1 MYIDKYIHICLCL
14 RSCTCLDSC
23 AHGEMGWGRG
33 VGGGGRERPWRTL
46 PGVKRMTGVLA
57 KSRHAGAEASAA
69 ATLSHLLG
77 ACHCANLAYQCLAA
91 AGCADVLHM
100 RGFARAR
107 SRAASAHRQHRC
119 EECSVEM
126 KALPKNTHTG
136 RGGSEEGRSALTQ
149 RERGG
154 CEEEPVHNP
163 GELAR
168 FLKTRKNKIR
178 LECIHHFD
186 RSPWGVQ
193 QPGGTRWRGEWCGIP
208 CDGIAT
214 SSLTGSCA
222 SVSARETWA
231 AVTTAGS

>member
-1 MYIDKYIHICLCL
+1 MRNVWLCVCVCSPHRDSCFLAHEQHGRPVGGTNHMCIYIYKYIHICLCL
-14 RSCTCLDSC
+14 CSCTYLDSC

-168 FLKTRKNKIR
+168 FKVL
-178 LECIHHFD
+178 D
-186 RSPWGVQ
+186 
-193 QPGGTRWRGEWCGIP
+193 
-208 CDGIAT
+208 
-214 SSLTGSCA
+214 
-222 SVSARETWA
+222 
-231 AVTTAGS
+231 

>member
-1 MYIDKYIHICLCL
+1 
-14 RSCTCLDSC
+14 
-23 AHGEMGWGRG
+23 
-33 VGGGGRERPWRTL
+33 
-46 PGVKRMTGVLA
+46 MTGVLA

-77 ACHCANLAYQCLAA
+77 ACQCTNLAYQYLAA
-91 AGCADVLHM
+91 AGCTDVLHV
-100 RGFARAR
+100 RACARAR
-107 SRAASAHRQHRC
+107 SRAASAHRQHHRC

-154 CEEEPVHNP
+154 REEEPAHNP
-163 GELAR
+163 GSSRVPLN
-168 FLKTRKNKIR
+168 FTRMPREKDPQNKNEILHR
-178 LECIHHFD
+178 LRCTHHFD
-186 RSPWGVQ
+186 RSTWGQ

-231 AVTTAGS
+231 AVTTARRAGATILRRGRGMAKGGSRPLIST